1 VLIINT
7 KLKEVAEF
15 ILTRNIIHTSLTK
28 CKRVTYA
35 MLTLELYIIIV
46 EIDILIALSSIINMI
61 TNKLKIKQLLIII
74 YTNFLSL
81 YKYIIKLSIIK
92 KKRLI
97 INIISICWL
106 YNIKNL

>member
-1 VLIINT
+1 MLIINT

-97 INIISICWL
+97 INIISIC
-106 YNIKNL
+106 

>member
-1 VLIINT
+1 
-7 KLKEVAEF
+7 
-15 ILTRNIIHTSLTK
+15 
-28 CKRVTYA
+28 

-97 INIISICWL
+97 INIISIC
-106 YNIKNL
+106 